1 MIFYRPTDG
10 DVESTPVT
18 WRPRTCFLMAAMGK
32 SVPANVLSAKRRVS
46 TALRRARF
54 DVIDAASAT
63 TGKDYLLKIWK
74 LAVSCPIGIAIIHD
88 GIRPETM
95 ANVYYELGWMH
106 AYGKETVVI
115 KIGDVKLP
123 SDLVR
128 TEYINMDAHFTQS
141 LRGFLDSLR
150 ERAKYYKT
158 LSGLVEANPLL
169 AIDYLRRAYLLT
181 GSNAH
186 KRRATQIF
194 EESGLGDRAQDSVER
209 LMTSF

>member
-10 DVESTPVT
+10 DVENTPIS

-32 SVPANVLSAKRRVS
+32 PIPAEVSNAKKRVK
-46 TALRRARF
+46 AVLRRAKF
-54 DVIDAASAT
+54 DIIDAADVI

-74 LAVSCPIGIAIIHD
+74 LAVSCPIGIAIVHE

-95 ANVYYELGWMH
+95 ANIFYEFGWLQ

-115 KIGDVKLP
+115 KIGDLKLP

-128 TEYINMDAHFTQS
+128 TEYINMDARFTQS
-141 LRGFLDSLR
+141 LSDFLSSLR
-150 ERAKYYKT
+150 ERAEYYET
-158 LSGLVEANPLL
+158 LAGLLEANPLL

-181 GSNAH
+181 GNV
-186 KRRATQIF
+186 KFRRRAIQIF
-194 EESGLGDRAQDSVER
+194 DQTGFDDRARDSVER
-209 LMTSF
+209 LMILF

>member
-10 DVESTPVT
+10 DVDSAPVN

-32 SVPANVLSAKRRVS
+32 AVPAEVLRAKTRVV
-46 TALRRARF
+46 TALRQANF
-54 DVIDAASAT
+54 SSIDAASAT
-63 TGKDYLLKIWK
+63 TGKDYLLKIWA
-74 LAVSCPIGIAIIHD
+74 LAVSCPVGIAIIHE

-106 AYGKETVVI
+106 AYGRETVVV

-128 TEYINMDAHFTQS
+128 TEYIDIGPHFTRNLRDFVNS
-141 LRGFLDSLR
+141 LKQRAGYYQTLADLLD
-150 ERAKYYKT
+150 
-158 LSGLVEANPLL
+158 ANPLL

-181 GSNAH
+181 GRVAL
-186 KRRATQIF
+186 RQRATQIF
-194 EESGLGDRAQDSVER
+194 AKSGLDGRALNSVER
-209 LMTSF
+209 LMVTF